1 MTRFAS
7 SGLRIVLY
15 KAIVLQR
22 IERTDYAEPRLI
34 QYMGIDHR
42 CRDIGMA
49 EQLLHRADVI
59 AMIQQ
64 VRRKGM
70 AQRVTAYFLVNA

>member
-1 MTRFAS
+1 
-7 SGLRIVLY
+7 
-15 KAIVLQR
+15 
-22 IERTDYAEPRLI
+22 
-34 QYMGIDHR
+34 
-42 CRDIGMA
+42 MA

-59 AMIQQ
+59 AMLQQ